1 MFNCAFNAANSL
13 STLLAGES
21 RAANLSF
28 KSSPLRAAA
37 IWARA
42 LASATRAGPAWFGKL
57 DRFGA
62 VAQGKAADLVLLE
75 RNPLQDISATRSIDT
90 VILNGRVYDRK
101 ALDGMLDD
109 TRKKVAAW
117 NAAATH

>member
-1 MFNCAFNAANSL
+1 MLGGRWS
-13 STLLAGES
+13 SGDPLL
-21 RAANLSF
+21 RW
-28 KSSPLRAAA
+28 AAA
-37 IWARA
+37 
-42 LASATRAGPAWFGKL
+42 
-57 DRFGA
+57 
-62 VAQGKAADLVLLE
+62 GKAADLVLLE